1 MIENASPPRAVI
13 VLLGAAAAVV
23 AAAGLYAAAWLV
35 GPVALALV
43 VVIMVHPL
51 HGRLRRAGIPGWIA
65 TTVLLLAIYGVL
77 LVLSTVAVVAIARLV
92 TLLPG
97 YAAEA
102 NQIVSG
108 ITARAAAF
116 GVGTE
121 QLQAIASSLDARRL
135 TALAAGLLMQV
146 AGLAGNLIF
155 LFSLLLFLGIE
166 STAASARLD
175 TVATARPAIATALR
189 RFAHGTRRFLVV
201 TTVVGLVTGVIDA
214 VVLAA
219 LGVPLAVLWGLLVFI
234 TNYIPY
240 IGFWI
245 GFIPPVLLALLAG
258 GPAMALAVS
267 VVFVVV
273 NFVLTSLVQPRFVGN
288 AVGLSVSVTLVAL
301 VFWAWLLGPLGAV
314 LAVPLT
320 LLVKLLLVD
329 VDPRA
334 RWLDALLGSVPTAPA
349 TAAGGPDTSP
359 AGTDPAGHAERP
371 GSHDSGAGSSAA
383 ADATTGTF
391 DPVRPVPGVGQC
403 DRPTSDP
410 VTAVRP
416 VDDGPQDRDA
426 RRP

>member
-1 MIENASPPRAVI
+1 MPENAPLPRAVTL
-13 VLLGAAAAVV
+13 LLGAAAAVV

-35 GPVALALV
+35 GPVFLALV
-43 VVIMVHPL
+43 VVIVVHPL
-51 HGRLRRAGIPGWIA
+51 HGRLRRAGVPGWIA
-65 TTVLLLAIYGVL
+65 TTVLLLAIYGLL
-77 LVLSTVAVVAIARLV
+77 LVLSAVLVVSIARLV
-92 TLLPG
+92 TVLPG

-102 NQIVSG
+102 NQLVAG
-108 ITARAAAF
+108 LTARAAAF

-121 QLQAIASSLDARRL
+121 QLQAMASSLDARRI
-135 TALAAGLLMQV
+135 TTLAAGLLLQV

-175 TVATARPAIATALR
+175 AVAAARPAVATALR
-189 RFAHGTRRFLVV
+189 RFAGGTRRFLVV
-201 TTVVGLVTGVIDA
+201 TTVVGLVTGAIDA

-245 GFIPPVLLALLAG
+245 GFFPPVLLALLAG
-258 GPAMALAVS
+258 GPGSALAVAA
-267 VVFVVV
+267 VFILV
-273 NFVLTSLVQPRFVGN
+273 NFVLTSLVQPRFVGT

-329 VDPRA
+329 ADPRA
-334 RWLDALLGSVPTAPA
+334 QWLDALLGSTPAVAGPAPGPPADGAGTGGTFGPIEPAAVEAQFDPPTSGST
-349 TAAGGPDTSP
+349 TADPPVDGGPQAP
-359 AGTDPAGHAERP
+359 
-371 GSHDSGAGSSAA
+371 
-383 ADATTGTF
+383 
-391 DPVRPVPGVGQC
+391 
-403 DRPTSDP
+403 
-410 VTAVRP
+410 
-416 VDDGPQDRDA
+416 DA
-426 RRP
+426 RRTLES

>member
-1 MIENASPPRAVI
+1 MPENASLPRAVT

-23 AAAGLYAAAWLV
+23 AAGGLYAAAWLV
-35 GPVALALV
+35 GPVFLALV
-43 VVIMVHPL
+43 VVILVHPL
-51 HGRLRRAGIPGWIA
+51 HGRLRRAGMPGWIA
-65 TTVLLLAIYGVL
+65 TTVLLLAIYGL
-77 LVLSTVAVVAIARLV
+77 LLALSAVVVVSIARLV
-92 TLLPG
+92 TVLPG

-102 NQIVSG
+102 NQLVAG
-108 ITARAAAF
+108 VAARAAAF
-116 GVGTE
+116 GVGAE
-121 QLQAIASSLDARRL
+121 QLQAMASSLDARRI
-135 TALAAGLLMQV
+135 TTLAAGLLLQV

-175 TVATARPAIATALR
+175 AVAAARPAIADALR

-245 GFIPPVLLALLAG
+245 GFFPPVLLALLAG
-258 GPAMALAVS
+258 GPGMALAVS
-267 VVFVVV
+267 AVFIVV
-273 NFVLTSLVQPRFVGN
+273 NFVLTSLVQPRFIGN

-329 VDPRA
+329 ADPRVQ
-334 RWLDALLGSVPTAPA
+334 WLDALLGSTPA
-349 TAAGGPDTSP
+349 VLPAGGPTP
-359 AGTDPAGHAERP
+359 DP
-371 GSHDSGAGSSAA
+371 SA
-383 ADATTGTF
+383 DGPPTTGTF
-391 DPVRPVPGVGQC
+391 DPIDPAPDAAPFDQ
-403 DRPTSDP
+403 PTSDP
-410 VTAVRP
+410 ATAVRP
-416 VDDGPQDRDA
+416 VDGSPQGPDA